1 MVFVLFSQIPHA
13 PQLILCGPQEVKI
26 ETTNTIKKRFFILL
40 IHNDLNVFQLFQ
52 IVSFVWQSR
61 DFVLAA
67 QFVFFF

>member
-1 MVFVLFSQIPHA
+1 MVFVLFSQIPLA

-40 IHNDLNVFQLFQ
+40 IYNDLHVFQLFQ
-52 IVSFVWQSR
+52 IISFVRQSR
-61 DFVLAA
+61 NLVLTA